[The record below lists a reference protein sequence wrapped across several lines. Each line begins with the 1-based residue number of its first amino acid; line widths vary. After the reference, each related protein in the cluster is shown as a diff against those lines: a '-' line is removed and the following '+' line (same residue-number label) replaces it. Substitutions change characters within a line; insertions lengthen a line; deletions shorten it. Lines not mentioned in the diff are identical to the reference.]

1 MKNHININ
9 LTGEELK
16 DIFSAHLVQP
26 YNKLVAEVVVEALS
40 KTDMGLYHLVR
51 ALLGK
56 SYIPK
61 YKVLD
66 KVLVKADQLATWRYN
81 TDEMRKQDLI
91 VKDYVEAQI
100 TSIDIYKKTMYE
112 IRYTCI
118 MNNSPEFAED
128 SYQVAEDYIIDI
140 PHELPELSEPDN
152 DTIPF

>member
-1 MKNHININ
+1 
-9 LTGEELK
+9 
-16 DIFSAHLVQP
+16 
-26 YNKLVAEVVVEALS
+26 
-40 KTDMGLYHLVR
+40 
-51 ALLGK
+51 
-56 SYIPK
+56 
-61 YKVLD
+61 
-66 KVLVKADQLATWRYN
+66 
-81 TDEMRKQDLI
+81 MRKQDLI